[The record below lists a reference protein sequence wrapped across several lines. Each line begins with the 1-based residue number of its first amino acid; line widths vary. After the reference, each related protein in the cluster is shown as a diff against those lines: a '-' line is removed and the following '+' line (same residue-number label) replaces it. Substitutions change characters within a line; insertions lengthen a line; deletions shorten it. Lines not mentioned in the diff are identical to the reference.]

1 MSSTRTLRTSL
12 PAPAAEGDEGLS
24 VERFLAGEPESVSRA
39 YRAYAPLL
47 GRLVSRLGVEPHEVD
62 DLVHIAFL
70 EALRNAAR
78 FRGESSLRGWL
89 VGIALNQAR
98 THVRNRARARRGA
111 FQWAG
116 LRGEADE
123 SGDAESALGDARER
137 ARLAEALTQLPPLQR
152 EAIVLCELE
161 GLSAKEVSAMLG
173 VPCATLW
180 RRVHDA
186 KASLRRL
193 LSAAEGGAS

>member
-1 MSSTRTLRTSL
+1 MV
-12 PAPAAEGDEGLS
+12 A
-24 VERFLAGEPESVSRA
+24 
-39 YRAYAPLL
+39 
-47 GRLVSRLGVEPHEVD
+47 RLGVDPHDVN
-62 DLVHIAFL
+62 DLVHTAFL

-98 THVRNRARARRGA
+98 THVRDRARARRGA

-116 LRGEADE
+116 LRGEIDE
-123 SGDAESALGDARER
+123 SSDTEAALGDARDR
-137 ARLAEALTQLPPLQR
+137 VRLTDALAQLPPLQR

-186 KASLRRL
+186 KVSLRRL
-193 LSAAEGGAS
+193 LATDTGGAS